1 MTFHTCCG
9 KDICNGCVDTME
21 ESGAEDLCPFCK
33 SPPSNSDEEEIERLK
48 KRVEKG
54 NADAFYQLGGYY
66 ARGIRG
72 LPQDQ
77 GKANELWRLDVLWH
91 ISTWVLPMQMG
102 EEWKLIRR
110 KPSII
115 MSWQL

>member
-1 MTFHTCCG
+1 M
-9 KDICNGCVDTME
+9 KI
-21 ESGAEDLCPFCK
+21 CPFCK
-33 SPPSNSDEEEIERLK
+33 TSPPSNSDEEEIERLK

-54 NADAFYQLGGYY
+54 NAVAFYQLGGYY

-77 GKANELWRLDVLWH
+77 GKANELWLKAEELDLLWH

-110 KPSII
+110 KPSMII
-115 MSWQL
+115 SWQL